1 MIQRIAP
8 NNQFPATHFIEVW
21 KGKYKTHTEWQEP
34 IWFFNYKVKATLE
47 IGGKTIAIFRIREN
61 KLPTKHKF

>member
-1 MIQRIAP
+1 MNRIAP
-8 NNQFPATHFIEVW
+8 NNQFPATHFVEVW
-21 KGKYKTHTEWQEP
+21 KGKYRTHTKRPKP
-34 IWFFNYKVKATLE
+34 IWYFNSKVKATLE